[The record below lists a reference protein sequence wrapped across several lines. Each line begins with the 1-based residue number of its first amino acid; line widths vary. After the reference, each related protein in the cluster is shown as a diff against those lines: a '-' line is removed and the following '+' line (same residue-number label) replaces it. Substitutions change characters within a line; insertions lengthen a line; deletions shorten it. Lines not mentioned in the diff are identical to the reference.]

1 MKTLLKVFSAS
12 ILALCIVTPALAKE
26 SERTN
31 AFDAVKGAIEADQKR
46 CEEVI
51 KAAKKGDRA
60 KLVVLFKQ
68 GYNMECSTEHDQKT
82 PLMEAALH
90 GKADAVGFLVSE
102 AGVDVNRPDER
113 GKTALMY
120 AAEHDNPKVIKKLRA
135 RKDLNVNAMA
145 TFSVKK
151 DNKLAKDNEQMTAL
165 MIAAKKNKKKAVDAL
180 LEPTTDHILAPA
192 ANANIKDKYDQTA
205 LMLALKAG
213 HQDVVIKLI
222 PATADLNA
230 YDKFGQFPLFVA
242 SAEGRDRVVKELLR
256 AGVNID
262 RRDGTIKQQTS
273 LMAASKFGKKDA
285 IVPLVNAGA
294 QVNAISGDGRTALL
308 FAAEENKEDAML
320 ALLAAPGIDVNVQ
333 IENPIM
339 DKLKYS
345 GDDKKKE
352 MAKKGKTALMFAAE
366 RGKKAAVSSLLGKNA
381 DLSLQDDRGRTAL
394 IHAAAHGKL
403 DIMKDLL
410 SYRSLHDPENSR
422 DLLNIN
428 AQDKDGKTALIL
440 AVEKIHGKN
449 KTAIVEELLA
459 VRGIKTDLRDKKG
472 KAAVDHTKKKE
483 TVALLDPDRAAKMP
497 DTPDVEEEEI
507 QVPSYRFS
515 GVASAD
521 NE

>member
-26 SERTN
+26 SEKTN

-60 KLVVLFKQ
+60 KLTVLFKE

-120 AAEHDNPKVIKKLRA
+120 AAEHDNPKVIKKLRS
-135 RKDLNVNAMA
+135 RKDLDVNAMA

-180 LEPTTDHILAPA
+180 LEPTTSHILAPA

-242 SAEGRDRVVKELLR
+242 SAEGRDRVVKELLKSGR
-256 AGVNID
+256 VDIN
-262 RRDGTIKQQTS
+262 RRDGTIKRQTS
-273 LMAASKFGKKDA
+273 LMAASKFDKKDA
-285 IVPLVNAGA
+285 IIPLVSAGA
-294 QVNAISGDGRTALL
+294 DVNAVSGDGRTALL

-339 DKLKYS
+339 DQLKYN

-352 MAKKGKTALMFAAE
+352 MAKRGKTALMFAAE
-366 RGKKAAVSSLLGKNA
+366 RGKKAVVSSLLGKDIN
-381 DLSLQDDRGRTAL
+381 LKLQDYRDRTAL
-394 IHAAAHGKL
+394 MHAAAHGKVDVMRL
-403 DIMKDLL
+403 LLQHKGDL
-410 SYRSLHDPENSR
+410 SAT
-422 DLLNIN
+422 IN
-428 AQDKDGKTALIL
+428 ARDKKDGKTALIL
-440 AVEKIHGKN
+440 AVEKIHGNN
-449 KTAIVEELLA
+449 KTMIVDELLT
-459 VRGIKTDLRDKKG
+459 VPGIDKDIRDNKG

-483 TVALLDPDRAAKMP
+483 TVALLDPSRAAKMP
-497 DTPDVEEEEI
+497 DTPDEED
-507 QVPSYRFS
+507 
-515 GVASAD
+515 GVFASAD
-521 NE
+521 ND